1 MDIHAIIISVLWIL
15 CGVLYGIQQ
24 YKGIAP
30 SWTQMWVLYIC
41 YMISVVIPV
50 ILAHS
55 TLL

>member
-1 MDIHAIIISVLWIL
+1 MDINAIIISVLWIL

-41 YMISVVIPV
+41 YMISVVVPV
-50 ILAHS
+50 CAS
-55 TLL
+55 YFV

>member
-41 YMISVVIPV
+41 YMISVVVPV
-50 ILAHS
+50 CAS
-55 TLL
+55 YFV